1 VLVTFEIGLNVM
13 DLTATN
19 ALANLN
25 YTSVNGEPMR
35 LMYSMFNNPARS
47 CSDKANV
54 FIKVRWFGL
63 TAEKHRRLSSILI
76 GFKITTTPDTYIL

>member
-1 VLVTFEIGLNVM
+1 MVSEVLVTFEIWLNVM
-13 DLTATN
+13 NLTATN

-47 CSDKANV
+47 CSEKANV

-63 TAEKHRRLSSILI
+63 TNYVCRQHPRLS
-76 GFKITTTPDTYIL
+76 FYIH